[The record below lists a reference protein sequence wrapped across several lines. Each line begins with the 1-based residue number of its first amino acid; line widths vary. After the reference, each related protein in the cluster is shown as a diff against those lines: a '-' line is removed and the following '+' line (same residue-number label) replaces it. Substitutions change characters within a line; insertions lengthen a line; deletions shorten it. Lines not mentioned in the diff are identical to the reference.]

1 MRGPC
6 KIQIR
11 PEYDNYMRVRR
22 RVVEIFIN
30 MQTGSQFW
38 GGLINIRWRRRT
50 ARNKKPKA
58 QTVKFNAS
66 QSNQII
72 GHGVRWRI
80 RKNLE

>member
-38 GGLINIRWRRRT
+38 GGLINIGGV
-50 ARNKKPKA
+50 ARPETKSPKP
-58 QTVKFNAS
+58 
-66 QSNQII
+66 
-72 GHGVRWRI
+72 R
-80 RKNLE
+80 L